1 MDALDLLREWPS
13 WRKAGAGKILSS
25 PAWRLDVLFDD
36 RPGILRAAGG
46 DAPED
51 RLWLEVK
58 LEDERHVLGVSDSAA
73 FPELHEVW
81 ALREKLPAEV
91 RMALVERDCA
101 PLFQMLEDALRRQF
115 SVVGF
120 AEGPG
125 EVRVRTFE
133 VLVEDEDS
141 PIAFALDFSPAME
154 IDFGRLENLDTS
166 HPSIQDMTR
175 EVDAE
180 YAQIPLDGGTLPEI
194 AEGDML
200 LLPEGAEP
208 CWVTELPADE
218 TAVRVLGAERHTLT
232 FAQLVD
238 GTEPVPEAA
247 SYRLICA
254 GKAVATAVRS
264 NVGTH
269 PAYRVE
275 KLKG

>member
-1 MDALDLLREWPS
+1 MDAFDLLREWPT

-46 DAPED
+46 DASED

-58 LEDERHVLGVSDSAA
+58 LEDERHVLGISDSAA
-73 FPELHEVW
+73 FPELHKVW
-81 ALREKLPAEV
+81 ALREKLPTEV

-101 PLFQMLEDALRRQF
+101 SLFQMLEDALRRQF
-115 SVVGF
+115 SVIGF

-125 EVRVRTFE
+125 EARVRPFE
-133 VLVEDEDS
+133 VVVAGAEQ

-166 HPSIQDMTR
+166 HPSILDMTR
-175 EVDAE
+175 EVEAE
-180 YAQIPLDGGTLPEI
+180 YAQIPLDGETPPEI
-194 AEGDML
+194 AVGDML
-200 LLPEGAEP
+200 LQPEGAELR
-208 CWVTELPADE
+208 WVTELPTDE

-238 GTEPVPEAA
+238 GTEPVPEAM
-247 SYRLICA
+247 SYRLIRA

-264 NVGTH
+264 NVGSH
-269 PAYRVE
+269 PAY
-275 KLKG
+275 KITSTP

>member
-25 PAWRLDVLFDD
+25 PAWRLDVLYDD
-36 RPGILRAAGG
+36 RAGVLRTAGG
-46 DAPED
+46 DASED

-58 LEDERHVLGVSDSAA
+58 LEDERHILGVSDSAA
-73 FPELHEVW
+73 FSELYRVW
-81 ALREKLPAEV
+81 ALREKLPPEV

-125 EVRVRTFE
+125 EAHVRPFE
-133 VLVEDEDS
+133 VALADEEQ

-166 HPSIQDMTR
+166 HPSIREMTR
-175 EVDAE
+175 EVEAE
-180 YAQIPLDGGTLPEI
+180 YAQIPLVGETPPEI
-194 AEGDML
+194 AAGDL
-200 LLPEGAEP
+200 LLRPEGAEP
-208 CWVTELPADE
+208 RWVTELPADE
-218 TAVRVLGAERHTLT
+218 SVICVLGAERHTLT

-238 GTEPVPEAA
+238 GTEPVPPTA
-247 SYRLICA
+247 SYRIVRGNSTL
-254 GKAVATAVRS
+254 ATATLS
-264 NVGTH
+264 QVGSH
-269 PAYRVE
+269 PAFRIIST
-275 KLKG
+275 L